1 MSHIVAPLG
10 SPLAIAVV
18 SCASLAA
25 SRAFYQDVLGLD
37 ASGVIDC
44 TGGAFEALWGLGAGS
59 RAQACLLS
67 GGDSPVGR
75 ILLVEFDSARREPI
89 MLAADSRVIGL
100 ANLNFYVRDIRAAS
114 RHLDSLGYRSWTEP
128 TQHAFAESVGN
139 PVEVLLDG
147 PDGVPFR
154 IAGLL
159 PPRFALD
166 ELRIKTSAQYGSY
179 ITGTNAQ
186 ADIPA
191 TARVIPWPNY

>member
-1 MSHIVAPLG
+1 MSTPPA
-10 SPLAIAVV
+10 SSVV
-18 SCASLAA
+18 RL
-25 SRAFYQDVLGLD
+25 QGVGLHY
-37 ASGVIDC
+37 GKV
-44 TGGAFEALWGLGAGS
+44 EALAGINLEVPTGCMVGL
-59 RAQACLLS
+59 
-67 GGDSPVGR
+67 
-75 ILLVEFDSARREPI
+75 I
-89 MLAADSRVIGL
+89 
-100 ANLNFYVRDIRAAS
+100 
-114 RHLDSLGYRSWTEP
+114 
-128 TQHAFAESVGN
+128 
-139 PVEVLLDG
+139 G